1 MSGTGS
7 ARVEHESRRMSAN
20 TLNLVRTAVD
30 ELEEHGIAPV
40 LGGGWA
46 EELRRMIV
54 PREHKDIDLFLVAHD
69 LSSVDDLLTASGHPE
84 IEAARP
90 ATRS

>member
-54 PREHKDIDLFLVAHD
+54 PMEHKDIDLFLVAHD
-69 LSSVDDLLTASGHPE
+69 LSSVDDLLTAS
-84 IEAARP
+84 
-90 ATRS
+90 